1 MDGGGRTRRTL
12 VKYDNTTTGG
22 GTRIDNQ
29 NRKAEWVER
38 EWHIF
43 YVPITIESRAA
54 INPGPFDL
62 ETRSMAVLASEG
74 NKVVELRKPPIDC
87 ARTHHRC

>member
-1 MDGGGRTRRTL
+1 MKRTL
-12 VKYDNTTTGG
+12 VKHDDTTTGG
-22 GTRIDNQ
+22 GTRIDNR

-62 ETRSMAVLASEG
+62 ETRSTTVLASEG
-74 NKVVELRKPPIDC
+74 NKVVEP
-87 ARTHHRC
+87 